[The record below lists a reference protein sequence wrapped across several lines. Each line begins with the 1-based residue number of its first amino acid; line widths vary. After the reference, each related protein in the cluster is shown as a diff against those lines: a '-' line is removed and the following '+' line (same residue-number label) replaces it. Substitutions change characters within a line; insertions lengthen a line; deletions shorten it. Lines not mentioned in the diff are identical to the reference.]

1 MNAISTQPL
10 QVCIDR
16 HLRALG
22 YEICGDEDSTGWYWC
37 FGDFTSRT
45 TSLPF
50 DTIDEATSAAVL
62 DLVDRTS
69 ELLASAK
76 LVLQSWDSGDL
87 AAAVRDLG
95 VSVAALTAVGAD
107 DKDPVPADSRPVE
120 ADLILDAKGARI
132 GRRAW
137 LVQGD
142 DAYGPWIE
150 VVYLDLDA
158 AINMAREIGQDW
170 LDEGHAIDLDD
181 LERALRANLECS
193 ASSTF
198 NMRLKRVDVIG

>member
-1 MNAISTQPL
+1 MNATSTQIL
-10 QVCIDR
+10 QVRIEQ

-22 YEICGDEDSTGWYWC
+22 YEICGDEDHTGWYWC

-45 TSLPF
+45 VTLPL
-50 DTIDEATSAAVL
+50 DTIEEATSAAVL

-69 ELLASAK
+69 ELLASAR
-76 LVLQSWDSGDL
+76 LVLQNWDSGDL

-95 VSVAALTAVGAD
+95 ISVAALSAVETAA
-107 DKDPVPADSRPVE
+107 KDRPPADGGPFE

-181 LERALRANLECS
+181 LERALRVNLECS

>member
-120 ADLILDAKGARI
+120 ADLILDAQGARI
-132 GRRAW
+132 GCQAW
-137 LVQGD
+137 LIQGD
-142 DAYGPWIE
+142 GAEGHWVEDAH
-150 VVYLDLDA
+150 LNLNS
-158 AINMAREIGQDW
+158 AITKVRDIGQGW
-170 LDEGHAIDLDD
+170 LADGHAIDLDD
-181 LERALRANLECS
+181 MERALRANLEFSVISACS
-193 ASSTF
+193 V
-198 NMRLKRVDVIG
+198 RLTRIDVIG